1 MLSRIVV
8 VVSSTFGLLLDLLDD
23 LRSRAF
29 ARLPVPGRSNH
40 SIGEYRVIRRLGGGR
55 YGVCLLAESSD
66 GSDGSANSGG
76 VDGSDDS
83 DGSDGRRVV
92 LKRFRRRMHKRNA
105 GNNHY
110 EAVILSGL
118 SHPSVPELLGVIN
131 DRSGYYFVLSCQPG
145 ITLKTWLFD
154 RHKSFSR
161 AEIHRIGTQM
171 FDVLTYIHSRSVIHG
186 DISLSNIMDDGERV
200 SLIDFGLA
208 RYMSDMSDSSGIGM
222 GIDIDHAR
230 FADVLLYLMYSCD
243 GLERQSGRARGTAWY
258 DELDLTAPQMQCL
271 KRLIGIGRPYGSTP
285 EAAEAFRS
293 AFASWA

>member
-8 VVSSTFGLLLDLLDD
+8 VVSGTFGMLLDLLDD
-23 LRSRAF
+23 LRSRLF
-29 ARLPVPGRSNH
+29 ARLPIPGRADER
-40 SIGEYRVIRRLGGGR
+40 IGEYRVIRRLGGGR
-55 YGVCLLAESSD
+55 YGVCLLAESSGD
-66 GSDGSANSGG
+66 TDDSANLGG
-76 VDGSDDS
+76 A
-83 DGSDGRRVV
+83 DGRRVV

-118 SHPSVPELLGVIN
+118 SHPSIPELLGVIN

-145 ITLKTWLFD
+145 VTLKTWLFD

-186 DISLSNIMDDGERV
+186 DISLSNIMDDGDRV

-208 RYMSDMSDSSGIGM
+208 RYMSDMSDSGNSS
-222 GIDIDHAR
+222 IDIDHAR
-230 FADVLLYLMYSCD
+230 LADVLLYLMYSCED
-243 GLERQSGRARGTAWY
+243 LARQPDTARGAVWY
-258 DELDLTAPQMQCL
+258 DELDLTASQTQCL
-271 KRLIGIGRPYGSTP
+271 KRLIGIDRPYSSTT
-285 EAAEAFRS
+285 EAAKAFRS

>member
-23 LRSRAF
+23 LRSRVL
-29 ARLPVPGRSNH
+29 ARLPVPGRTDH

-55 YGVCLLAESSD
+55 YGVCLLAES
-66 GSDGSANSGG
+66 
-76 VDGSDDS
+76 S

-118 SHPSVPELLGVIN
+118 SHPAVPELLGVID

-186 DISLSNIMDDGERV
+186 DISLSNIMDDGKRV

-208 RYMSDMSDSSGIGM
+208 RYMSDMSDSGGIG
-222 GIDIDHAR
+222 IDHAR
-230 FADVLLYLMYSCD
+230 LADVLLYLMYSCD
-243 GLERQSGRARGTAWY
+243 GLERQSSGTRGAAWY

-271 KRLIGIGRPYGSTP
+271 KRLIGIDRPYGSTP

-293 AFASWA
+293 AFTSWA

>member
-76 VDGSDDS
+76 VDGSDNS
-83 DGSDGRRVV
+83 DADGRLVV

-118 SHPSVPELLGVIN
+118 SHPSIPELLGVIN

-145 ITLKTWLFD
+145 VTLKTWLFD

-161 AEIHRIGTQM
+161 AEIHRIGTQI

-208 RYMSDMSDSSGIGM
+208 RYMSDMSDSGSIDIG
-222 GIDIDHAR
+222 IDHAR
-230 FADVLLYLMYSCD
+230 LADVLLYLMYSCD
-243 GLERQSGRARGTAWY
+243 GLERQSGRARGMAWY
-258 DELDLTAPQMQCL
+258 DELDLTAPQTQCL